1 MHHVP
6 WEIKRKTWKFIGL
19 AFYANITDL
28 FETCSLSFCQFELF
42 TPNTF
47 FFVTSSDS
55 AY

>member
-28 FETCSLSFCQFELF
+28 FETCSLSFNLNCSRQIQFFL
-42 TPNTF
+42 
-47 FFVTSSDS
+47 
-55 AY
+55 